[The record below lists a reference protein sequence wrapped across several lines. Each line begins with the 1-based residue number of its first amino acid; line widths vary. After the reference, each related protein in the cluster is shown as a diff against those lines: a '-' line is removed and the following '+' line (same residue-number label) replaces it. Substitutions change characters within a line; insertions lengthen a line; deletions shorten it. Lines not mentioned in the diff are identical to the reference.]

1 MNFMQEKPW
10 ISSLKTKIKLMW
22 LWIRQAD
29 QKVCMYIYLS
39 HQCCNKN
46 QNVGSKPKQM
56 RKYFHMSIRYL
67 L

>member
-1 MNFMQEKPW
+1 
-10 ISSLKTKIKLMW
+10 MW